1 VSESW
6 PSATANGTEWLC
18 LKSRKMPRACPVVL
32 HVCRYL
38 PNQTKQLD
46 ATALRRG
53 GSRFHN

>member
-1 VSESW
+1 MRRLS
-6 PSATANGTEWLC
+6 NKGTVPKGLC